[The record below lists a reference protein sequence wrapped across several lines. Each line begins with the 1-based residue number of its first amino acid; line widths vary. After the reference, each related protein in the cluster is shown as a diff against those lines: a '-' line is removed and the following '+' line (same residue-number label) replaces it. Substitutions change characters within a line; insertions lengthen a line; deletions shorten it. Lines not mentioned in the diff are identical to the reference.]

1 MLSLYPG
8 NEIPRRC
15 NVRNLSPAHIR
26 ARRPMLSAALA
37 IASICFVFL
46 AVAACSDPSGRNIR
60 DCSQWRTES
69 IPGCYDGQG
78 GGDMN

>member
-1 MLSLYPG
+1 MW
-8 NEIPRRC
+8 IDRR
-15 NVRNLSPAHIR
+15 LLR
-26 ARRPMLSAALA
+26 ALAAILGIAAALF
-37 IASICFVFL
+37 S
-46 AVAACSDPSGRNIR
+46 VAACTDGSGKNIR

>member
-1 MLSLYPG
+1 MRTDSERRDRRDVVVTVLAVSL
-8 NEIPRRC
+8 
-15 NVRNLSPAHIR
+15 LT
-26 ARRPMLSAALA
+26 
-37 IASICFVFL
+37 
-46 AVAACSDPSGRNIR
+46 VAACSDPSGRNVR

>member
-1 MLSLYPG
+1 MLSPF
-8 NEIPRRC
+8 
-15 NVRNLSPAHIR
+15 
-26 ARRPMLSAALA
+26 LA
-37 IASICFVFL
+37 IASMCFVFL
-46 AVAACSDPSGRNIR
+46 AVAACSDPGGRNIR

>member
-1 MLSLYPG
+1 VP
-8 NEIPRRC
+8 
-15 NVRNLSPAHIR
+15 NLGPTQCRALLRTICAVSRIR
-26 ARRPMLSAALA
+26 VRRPMLSPFLA
-37 IASICFVFL
+37 IASMCFVFL
-46 AVAACSDPSGRNIR
+46 AVAACSDPTGRNIR

>member
-1 MLSLYPG
+1 M
-8 NEIPRRC
+8 
-15 NVRNLSPAHIR
+15 R
-26 ARRPMLSAALA
+26 AYSTLRPLTVIAALGFA
-37 IASICFVFL
+37 FL
-46 AVAACSDPSGRNIR
+46 TIAACSDPSGRNVR

>member
-1 MLSLYPG
+1 MRSDSELRDRLRQPQSHVVLIGLALSL
-8 NEIPRRC
+8 
-15 NVRNLSPAHIR
+15 L
-26 ARRPMLSAALA
+26 L
-37 IASICFVFL
+37 
-46 AVAACSDPSGRNIR
+46 VAACREGGANIR

>member
-1 MLSLYPG
+1 MRTDLARLL
-8 NEIPRRC
+8 
-15 NVRNLSPAHIR
+15 NVIATLGLA
-26 ARRPMLSAALA
+26 LLA
-37 IASICFVFL
+37 I
-46 AVAACSDPSGRNIR
+46 AACSDGSGRNIR